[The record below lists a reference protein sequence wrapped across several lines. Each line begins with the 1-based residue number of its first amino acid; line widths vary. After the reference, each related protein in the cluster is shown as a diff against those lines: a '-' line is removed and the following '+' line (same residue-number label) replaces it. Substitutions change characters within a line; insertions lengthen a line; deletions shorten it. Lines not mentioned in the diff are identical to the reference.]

1 MADNFC
7 NFLNLADQIRQSS
20 FSTGVPSS
28 QELASRNRP
37 YCLLLSA
44 VWWNTNYRWWQG
56 GVCDEAKHTVTLHWW
71 LSLCCKE
78 REQPERF
85 GTSNLGCRDQLVVE
99 RSAWKLSNESRQV
112 LRR

>member
-44 VWWNTNYRWWQG
+44 VWWNTNYRWWQD
-56 GVCDEAKHTVTLHWW
+56 GVCATKQSTL
-71 LSLCCKE
+71 LPSIGGCPCVA
-78 REQPERF
+78 RN
-85 GTSNLGCRDQLVVE
+85 GSNLNVLALRIWVVGIN
-99 RSAWKLSNESRQV
+99 WLLSVRLGS
-112 LRR
+112 